1 MARDIIVGI
10 GNIIHGDQL
19 IANVVAVLFIV
30 LGGTA
35 AEEVVGVDVGGISGV
50 GDGGEEV
57 TVGFVTPCDHGVI
70 GIGEGGFEIGT
81 REVVPAEAVGFG
93 DTAGGGVIGDGLFAV
108 AIHAI
113 AHIATEGVPMAGE
126 SLGVK
131 TVHLLGGELPEG
143 IIREGCGADGIG
155 GGGLAAHRVVG
166 VGEADAVGKRHGGLA
181 AAGTTPDGYRY
192 AVHEVGFFGEVSLK
206 GIFMREFIQ
215 LSACLY

>member
-1 MARDIIVGI
+1 MSSGH
-10 GNIIHGDQL
+10 HGTGFGD
-19 IANVVAVLFIV
+19 
-30 LGGTA
+30 GGTA
-35 AEEVVGVDVGGISGV
+35 AEQVVGVGVLRGDGAIDGV
-50 GDGGEEV
+50 GHAGEKV
-57 TVGFVTPCDHGVI
+57 ARRLIIPFCGRAV
-70 GIGEGGFEIGT
+70 GIGESGLQVRTGKIRPRKIAHRG
-81 REVVPAEAVGFG
+81 EA
-93 DTAGGGVIGDGLFAV
+93 AGGGVIGDGLLTV
-108 AIHAI
+108 AIHGV
-113 AHIATEGVPMAGE
+113 AHRPPVGVPMAGE

-166 VGEADAVGKRHGGLA
+166 VGEAGAVGKRHGGLA